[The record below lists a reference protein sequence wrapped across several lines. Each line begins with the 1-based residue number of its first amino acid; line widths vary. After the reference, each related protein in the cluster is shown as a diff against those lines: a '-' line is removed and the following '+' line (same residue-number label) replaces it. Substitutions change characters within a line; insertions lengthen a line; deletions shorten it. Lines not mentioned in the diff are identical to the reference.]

1 MVEAA
6 DARLT
11 RRLAPPRTD
20 AGRGSLHA
28 WVCACSRIGSYGRPS
43 TAAPQPPIRLRAAQ
57 LFLLPSAQRS
67 QEPGETAPG
76 SQGSGL
82 WRHQDGASSL
92 ALCNMPRHVSIFC
105 RRPSSV
111 ISRDAERDDDDE
123 GADAGRCCCGGSF
136 FFCCCGGA
144 VVGAV
149 ADAGRGRCCC
159 GGSFFFAA
167 ALPADRAATPL
178 AAAPLAA
185 TAGTAAPLTA
195 ALLAATAG
203 ASKLRYTA
211 AGGAGDGAAA
221 AGGVDGC
228 FCLCRSSPPSSWS
241 KSHCTDASNAPPVAS
256 KAAFTRASSKPILRS
271 SAA

>member
-28 WVCACSRIGSYGRPS
+28 WVCACSRIGSCGRPS
-43 TAAPQPPIRLRAAQ
+43 TAAPQPPIGLRAAQ
-57 LFLLPSAQRS
+57 LFQPSAQRS

-76 SQGSGL
+76 SQGSEL

-105 RRPSSV
+105 RRPSSI

-123 GADAGRCCCGGSF
+123 GADAGRCCCGG
-136 FFCCCGGA
+136 A

-149 ADAGRGRCCC
+149 ADAGRGRCCCC

-185 TAGTAAPLTA
+185 TAG
-195 ALLAATAG
+195 

-221 AGGVDGC
+221 AGGADGC
-228 FCLCRSSPPSSWS
+228 FCLCRSSPPSS
-241 KSHCTDASNAPPVAS
+241 
-256 KAAFTRASSKPILRS
+256 
-271 SAA
+271 